1 MAFHSFHFPQP
12 KEHLKNSTLS
22 PIYLSRMLNSISCSI
37 SVCRDDPLSIVSL
50 IELSRRFSNG
60 LWNCI
65 QFWACCGSS
74 LAIMNMLCACI
85 SLPPI
90 LTPFSLL
97 YLMTVAIPLLS
108 VTLVKEVD
116 SQIMNRATGK
126 KQTQFDSKVFFYVL
140 CCYGCKFLPTILI
153 MVCPHTHYPSDDF
166 LFTNF
171 CYFDSDVILLYIYGP
186 SDHCDWCEG

>member
-1 MAFHSFHFPQP
+1 MEVNFCFQYFSFFFQP
-12 KEHLKNSTLS
+12 KEHLRYTTLS
-22 PIYLSRMLNSISCSI
+22 PIYLSRMLNTISCSI

-74 LAIMNMLCACI
+74 LAIMNTLCACI

-97 YLMTVAIPLLS
+97 YLMTLAIPILS
-108 VTLVKEVD
+108 VTLVRISPD
-116 SQIMNRATGK
+116 QQIMNRATGK
-126 KQTQFDSKVFFYVL
+126 KQTKFDSKVFLYVL

-153 MVCPHTHYPSDDF
+153 MVR
-166 LFTNF
+166 
-171 CYFDSDVILLYIYGP
+171 
-186 SDHCDWCEG
+186 W